1 MADREDPF
9 VSFHFSVD
17 VQGAGVQGY
26 FTEVSGVG
34 SEHELIEDKIVDGDG
49 REITR
54 MIPGRIKWEPVV
66 LKKGITSDLSF
77 WDWRKTVV
85 DGDLDAARQN
95 CSIFMHDDQGKVVA
109 AWEFVN
115 AWPSK
120 ITGPSI
126 KSDANEIGVEEVTI
140 VHEGFDRTQ

>member
-49 REITR
+49 REVTR
-54 MIPGRIKWEPVV
+54 MIAGRLKWEPVV
-66 LKKGITSDLSF
+66 LKKGITSDMSF

-85 DGDLDAARQN
+85 DGDLDGARQN

-109 AWEFVN
+109 SWEFVN

-120 ITGPSI
+120 ITGPSV

-140 VHEGFDRTQ
+140 VHEGFQRTQ

>member
-1 MADREDPF
+1 MADRQDPF

-34 SEHELIEDKIVDGDG
+34 SEHELIEDKVVDGDG

-54 MIPGRIKWEPVV
+54 MIPGRLKFEPVV
-66 LKKGITSDLSF
+66 LKKGITSDMSF

-85 DGDLDAARQN
+85 DGDLDGARAPFQVQRAR
-95 CSIFMHDDQGKVVA
+95 ILRAQQIHV
-109 AWEFVN
+109 
-115 AWPSK
+115 
-120 ITGPSI
+120 
-126 KSDANEIGVEEVTI
+126 
-140 VHEGFDRTQ
+140 DRPADR

>member
-34 SEHELIEDKIVDGDG
+34 SEHELIEDKVVDGDG
-49 REITR
+49 REVTR
-54 MIPGRIKWEPVV
+54 MIPGRLKWEPVV

-77 WDWRKTVV
+77 WDWRKTVA
-85 DGDLDAARQN
+85 DGDLDGARQN
-95 CSIFMHDDQGKVVA
+95 CSIFMHDDQGEVVA
-109 AWEFVN
+109 SWEFIN

-120 ITGPSI
+120 ITGPSV
-126 KSDANEIGVEEVTI
+126 KADANEIGVEEVTI
-140 VHEGFDRTQ
+140 VHEGFERTQ